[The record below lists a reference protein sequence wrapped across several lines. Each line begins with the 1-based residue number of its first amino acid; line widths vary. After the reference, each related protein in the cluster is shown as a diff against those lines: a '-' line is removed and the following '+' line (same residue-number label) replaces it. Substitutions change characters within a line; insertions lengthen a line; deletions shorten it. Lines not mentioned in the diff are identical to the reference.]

1 MVQKLPPLERLFLAR
16 GTRCFLVDETMVR
29 VGGVE
34 GWIWVAYKPYQRRF
48 LGLWFSWVRSSMTAE
63 AFLRQL
69 IKRYGR
75 HPVYT
80 DGAAWYPE
88 ACKALSLEHRLLNDE
103 YKSLIERAI
112 QAVKDRTEAFDDNHP
127 CRRRGCNL
135 NHVKNRLRLFNLH
148 QQPEYQKLITQLK
161 EAISLK

>member
-1 MVQKLPPLERLFLAR
+1 
-16 GTRCFLVDETMVR
+16 
-29 VGGVE
+29 
-34 GWIWVAYKPYQRRF
+34 
-48 LGLWFSWVRSSMTAE
+48 MTAE

-80 DGAAWYPE
+80 DGATWYPE
-88 ACKALSLEHRLLNDE
+88 ACRSLGLEHRLLNDE

-112 QAVKDRTEAFDDNHP
+112 QAVKDRTEAFNDNYS
-127 CRRRGCNL
+127 CRRSGCNL
-135 NHVKNRLRLFNLH
+135 NHVKNWLRLFNLH
-148 QQPEYQKLITQLK
+148 KQPEYLKLITQLK